1 MPVQRLSAFLAHS
14 GIASRRKAD
23 DLISAGN
30 VSVNNIRVIE
40 PFFRVDTD
48 KDIVTVYGKKV
59 TLPRHREYIALYKPS
74 GYISDLKDP
83 MHRRIAR
90 DLIAS
95 SARLFPVGRL
105 DYSSEGLIFF
115 TDDGDFANRVMH
127 PRYGIDKEYLVKF
140 KGRLTGEDI
149 ARAMGGI
156 QVEGE
161 RYQVRSI
168 SLVRDTEHNGW
179 YRVIVNEGKNRMIRK
194 IGDAIRH
201 PVLKLRRIR
210 IGPVTL
216 RDMAPGHCRH
226 LTPRELSG
234 LIGHTAAPDE
244 PPKTEQA

>member
-1 MPVQRLSAFLAHS
+1 
-14 GIASRRKAD
+14 
-23 DLISAGN
+23 
-30 VSVNNIRVIE
+30 
-40 PFFRVDTD
+40 
-48 KDIVTVYGKKV
+48 
-59 TLPRHREYIALYKPS
+59 
-74 GYISDLKDP
+74 
-83 MHRRIAR
+83 MHRPIAR
-90 DLIAS
+90 DLIPS

-105 DYSSEGLIFF
+105 DYNSEGLIFF

-127 PRYGIDKEYLVKF
+127 PRYAIDKEYLVKF

-149 ARAMGGI
+149 ARAMGGVH
-156 QVEGE
+156 VEGE
-161 RYQVRSI
+161 RYKVKSI

-216 RDMAPGHCRH
+216 RDIAPGHCRH

-234 LIGHTAAPDE
+234 LIGHTAVPQ
-244 PPKTEQA
+244 PPTLE